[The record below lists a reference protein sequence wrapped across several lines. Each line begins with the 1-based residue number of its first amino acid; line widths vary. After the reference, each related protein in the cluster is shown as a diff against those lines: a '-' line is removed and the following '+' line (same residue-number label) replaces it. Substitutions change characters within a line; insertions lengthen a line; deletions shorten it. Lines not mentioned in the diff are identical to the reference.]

1 MPSSTKNVVLITGCS
16 KGGIGYHLCEEFA
29 KRGCIVY
36 ATARN
41 LDSMDGLEHPSIRRL
56 QLEVTSDE
64 SVQGAVDDVIAEEGR
79 IDVLVNNAGGICIGP
94 VVEVPMEEVKRT
106 FDVNVYG
113 ALRTARTVVP
123 HMAARKKG
131 IIVNI
136 GSVSGE
142 VPTPWNG
149 IYCASKAALHSL
161 TSVLQMECQPLG
173 ISVVLVAPGSIKS
186 NLADNQAKRFNLPPT
201 SLYQSFLQQMHR
213 RMYTSQGRGSM
224 PTSAFAKT
232 VVERVMSRAGPPSYI
247 LLGGHTLTIRFLRW
261 LPRGL
266 VLWLVWRAFSAK

>member
-1 MPSSTKNVVLITGCS
+1 MSSSTKNVVLITGCS

-41 LDSMDGLEHPSIRRL
+41 LDSMDGLEHPNIRRL
-56 QLEVTSDE
+56 RLEVTSDE
-64 SVQGAVDDVIAEEGR
+64 SVQGAVDGVIAEEGR

-123 HMAARKKG
+123 HMAAHKKG

-136 GSVSGE
+136 GSVVGE
-142 VPTPWNG
+142 IPTPWNG

-161 TSVLQMECQPLG
+161 TAVLQMECQPLG
-173 ISVVLVAPGSIKS
+173 ISVVLIAPGSVKS
-186 NLADNQAKRFNLPPT
+186 NLADNQAKIFNLPPT
-201 SLYQSFLQQMHR
+201 SLYKSFLQQMYK

-232 VVERVMSRAGPPSYI
+232 VVERVTSRAGPPSYI
-247 LLGGHTLTIRFLRW
+247 LLGGHTLTVRLLRW
-261 LPRGL
+261 LPRCL
-266 VLWLVWRAFSAK
+266 VLWLVWRAFSK